1 MVFTNF
7 GRQKIAYALG
17 SNVSAGPIAYFAVG
31 TTSGTISASSTTLT
45 GSEYARILQTGN
57 PDFST
62 NQVVSFQGD
71 LNSVAASGLVLRQ
84 FGLFSTAGSNTG
96 SVYDINQLN
105 GSVVCDGTIE
115 LQFIS
120 AIQVI

>member
-1 MVFTNF
+1 MVVTNF
-7 GRQKIAYALG
+7 AKQIIAYMLG
-17 SNVSAGPIAYFAVG
+17 SGISSQQIGYFGFG

-45 GSEYARILQTGN
+45 GSEFNRIAITGSPN
-57 PDFST
+57 FAT
-62 NQVVSFQGD
+62 NQVVSFQAD
-71 LNSVAASGLVLRQ
+71 LNSVTASGLILRQ

-115 LQFIS
+115 LQFVS
-120 AIQVI
+120 SIQII